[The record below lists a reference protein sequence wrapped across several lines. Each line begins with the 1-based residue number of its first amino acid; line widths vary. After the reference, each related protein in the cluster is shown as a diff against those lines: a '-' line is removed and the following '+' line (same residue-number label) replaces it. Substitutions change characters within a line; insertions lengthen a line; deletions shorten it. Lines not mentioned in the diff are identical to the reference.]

1 MANYKSNP
9 SNSFFAFEDD
19 IDDEKFLK
27 NSRNYSYTG
36 QPNGNSFYS
45 SPQGS
50 FEDKK
55 AQLLERKKAIENETL
70 ESTERSLY
78 LLRESEETG
87 IATAEELQRQR
98 EQLERADRNL
108 DTINSALR
116 TTQRKIDGIKSVFG
130 SFKNY
135 LTRKS
140 DPLGGTSKPT
150 TITPIDRQTY
160 SNSNKSSEPS
170 QSVHPGLKIRGL
182 AEDPASSLSVSE
194 KIDKNL
200 DHMFGNISTL
210 KNLALEMGNEI
221 EYQNS
226 LIEDITYKAD
236 KADIT
241 IKKQTKE
248 MNRIIK

>member
-170 QSVHPGLKIRGL
+170 QSVHPGN
-182 AEDPASSLSVSE
+182 
-194 KIDKNL
+194 KIDQ
-200 DHMFGNISTL
+200 L
-210 KNLALEMGNEI
+210 KSILFAYKVLACR
-221 EYQNS
+221 
-226 LIEDITYKAD
+226 T
-236 KADIT
+236 
-241 IKKQTKE
+241 
-248 MNRIIK
+248 